1 MSTATTMTEKQ
12 PATSIP
18 ATSVATT
25 TRQAFRHAMPVL
37 CGIFKQKICGP
48 YKHQICGVFQF
59 FAELIRFT
67 RRLFL

>member
-12 PATSIP
+12 PATNIP

-37 CGIFKQKICGP
+37 CGIFKQKKYADRINTK
-48 YKHQICGVFQF
+48 YAVFF
-59 FAELIRFT
+59 SSSPN
-67 RRLFL
+67 